1 MTKHE
6 FVKKIEDGRDIMF
19 DVNGRHFVIFT
30 WPEEGIGIAEQ
41 DPAGDTLH
49 YYETPELLLDGFMI
63 DGTSLSSLCGSVVI
77 TDYS

>member
-30 WPEEGIGIAEQ
+30 WPKEGIGIAEQ
-41 DPAGDTLH
+41 DPAGDVLH
-49 YYETPELLLDGFMI
+49 YYETPELLIDGFMI
-63 DGTSLSSLCGSVVI
+63 GGTSLSSLCSSVVI